1 MKLAICNEMFE
12 DWKIEDVFDCAA
24 QLGYRGVEIAPF
36 TLADDVR
43 DISSNRRDQIKKSAA
58 NSQIEI
64 VGLHWLL
71 VSPKGLYV
79 NHPDNEIRE
88 KTLDYFLA
96 LIDLCADLEGRVM
109 IIGSPQ
115 QRSVQ
120 EGWDTDQSWNYARET
135 FTHSAS
141 YAQDKD
147 VLLCMEPLS
156 DNQTNF
162 INTPSQAVKMI
173 HQVNSPNFRL
183 ILDVCSTANQG
194 LDMPTEI
201 RQFSND
207 LAHFHTNDNN
217 LYLPGSGD
225 VDYPP
230 IISALAETGYDGYLS
245 TEVFNFEPD
254 PITIASQ
261 SISFLKKIIAS

>member
-24 QLGYRGVEIAPF
+24 QLGYRGVEISPF

-43 DISSNRRDQIKKSAA
+43 DLSSHRRDQIKKSAA
-58 NSQIEI
+58 NNQIEI

-120 EGWDTDQSWNYARET
+120 EGWDADQSWNYARET

-207 LAHFHTNDNN
+207 LAHFNTNDNN

-254 PITIASQ
+254 PVTIASQ
-261 SISFLKKIIAS
+261 SISFLKKIIAR

>member
-96 LIDLCADLEGRVM
+96 LID
-109 IIGSPQ
+109 
-115 QRSVQ
+115 
-120 EGWDTDQSWNYARET
+120 QS
-135 FTHSAS
+135 
-141 YAQDKD
+141 
-147 VLLCMEPLS
+147 VLLSLS
-156 DNQTNF
+156 LQMPHLRRHSF
-162 INTPSQAVKMI
+162 NTSSYYRYNRKIM
-173 HQVNSPNFRL
+173 S
-183 ILDVCSTANQG
+183 
-194 LDMPTEI
+194 MP
-201 RQFSND
+201 
-207 LAHFHTNDNN
+207 
-217 LYLPGSGD
+217 
-225 VDYPP
+225 
-230 IISALAETGYDGYLS
+230 ISRYYLS
-245 TEVFNFEPD
+245 RNWLW
-254 PITIASQ
+254 I
-261 SISFLKKIIAS
+261 

>member
-1 MKLAICNEMFE
+1 MKLCICNEMFE
-12 DWKIEDVFDCAA
+12 NWEIEDVFECAA
-24 QLGYRGVEIAPF
+24 KLGYKAVEIDPF

-43 DISSNRRDQIKKSAA
+43 DISTTERDKIKKAA
-58 NSQIEI
+58 EDSDIEI
-64 VGLHWLL
+64 AGLHWLL

-79 NHPDNEIRE
+79 NHPDSEIRQQ
-88 KTLDYFLA
+88 TLEYFHA
-96 LIDLCADLEGRVM
+96 LIDLCADLGGRVM
-109 IIGSPQ
+109 VIGSPQ

-120 EGWDTDQSWNYARET
+120 EGWDPHQTWEYTRET
-135 FTHSAS
+135 FYQSAI
-141 YAQDKD
+141 YAESKD
-147 VLLCMEPLS
+147 VTLCMEPLS

-162 INTPSQAVKMI
+162 INTPTDAVKLI
-173 HQVNSPNFRL
+173 EQIDRPNFRL
-183 ILDVCSTANQG
+183 ILDVCSTSNQG

-201 RQFSND
+201 RQFSSY

-230 IISALAETGYDGYLS
+230 IIEALKEIEFDGYLS

-254 PITIASQ
+254 PETIARQ
-261 SISFLKKIIAS
+261 SIEFLKPLVG